1 MCDDVIHSLHPDL
14 CFSTLRSLVFL
25 VMNENV
31 RSFGREEKSRANT
44 TQHTSES
51 ESWKLLFHRAD
62 VEEKKH

>member
-1 MCDDVIHSLHPDL
+1 
-14 CFSTLRSLVFL
+14 
-25 VMNENV
+25 MNENV